1 MSATLRRM
9 YDAAQTG
16 AFIDLLVTCGS
27 PPNVFGVHFAVVAA
41 ECGYFRTLYTSLV
54 GTRPTQT
61 SLACAP
67 TTFERVLRCIY
78 LAEFDASGVHE
89 ALDVLALG
97 VFLDCDVA
105 TRMAC
110 NFIERAAT
118 AETALECWQRA
129 SGLGAPYAVRV
140 AVRAVAKF
148 LPHVATTPPFLALD
162 KTDLIAL
169 LSSDELCVLTEAHVA
184 QALCAWCEANA
195 ESCSALDHVVRFP
208 WRECSPR
215 ESAPNRGILVL
226 SHTGTLHFLHESG
239 EWTSLPSQTLREAPF
254 ERTEG
259 RLCHLDGATYVLG
272 RWGIDRER
280 NGAWCAYDRTG
291 RSETACASHDAR
303 IYVAGGIS
311 GVRACG
317 DVDVHDVRARLKG
330 KMFLLRPRRMC
341 CAAYVGDGLLVFGG
355 IGAAGDV
362 LSHAELLSEF
372 RDVSPPMHAPRA
384 AAACAVIGSDVY
396 VAGGIGGM
404 HADVS
409 SAERFDARR
418 NKWHLLPPMPRSR
431 SYCAGAA
438 MGNFFYVLG
447 GTEYGV
453 AASTYLRFD
462 VEKKE
467 WSVHDAPPLGEC
479 SAAFFDRQAHS
490 PSATV
495 GTDAD

>member
-9 YDAAQTG
+9 YDAAQ
-16 AFIDLLVTCGS
+16 ASVLVDLLVTCGS
-27 PPNVFGVHFAVVAA
+27 PPKVFGVHFAVVAA
-41 ECGYFRTLYTSLV
+41 ECGYFRTFYTTLV
-54 GTRPTQT
+54 GVRPTQT
-61 SLACAP
+61 SLACAS
-67 TTFERVLRCIY
+67 TTFERVMRCIY

-118 AETALECWQRA
+118 AETALECWRHT
-129 SGLGAPYAVRV
+129 SSLGAPYAARV

-148 LPHVATTPPFLALD
+148 LPFVATTPPFLALD
-162 KTDLIAL
+162 KADLIAL
-169 LSSDELCVLTEAHVA
+169 LSSDELCVLSESHVA
-184 QALCAWCEANA
+184 HALCAWCEANA

-208 WRECSPR
+208 WRGCSPR
-215 ESAPNRGILVL
+215 ESAPKRGILVL
-226 SHTGTLHFLHESG
+226 SHTSTFHFLHESG
-239 EWTSLPSQTLREAPF
+239 EWISPPSQTLREMPF
-254 ERTEG
+254 ERTNG
-259 RLCHLDGATYVLG
+259 RICDLDGATYVLG

-280 NGAWCAYDRTG
+280 TGAWCAYDRAG
-291 RSETACASHDAR
+291 RSEAACASHDSR

-311 GVRACG
+311 GVRACD

-341 CAAYVGDGLLVFGG
+341 CAAYVGGGLLVFGG

-362 LSHAELLSEF
+362 LSHAEFFSDG
-372 RDVSPPMHAPRA
+372 RDVAPPMHAPRA
-384 AAACAVIGSDVY
+384 AAACAVIGPDVY

-409 SAERFDARR
+409 TAERYDARQKR
-418 NKWHLLPPMPRSR
+418 WHPLPPMPRSR
-431 SYCAGAA
+431 SYCAGVA

-453 AASTYLRFD
+453 AATTYLRFD

-479 SAAFFDRQAHS
+479 SAAFFDRS
-490 PSATV
+490 
-495 GTDAD
+495 